1 MVTEKIGVIGLGRM
15 GFGIAKN
22 LMHRGYE
29 VTGYDISC
37 GARERFGEIG
47 GRTAESCAQAARDV
61 DALILTVFDGDQVE
75 DVLFKEGAA
84 DAMREGSQVI
94 VMASVGKKAVEAVAP
109 RLAEKGID
117 LVDAPM
123 KGSAK
128 DAGCGNLYIMA
139 AAAPEAF
146 KKAESLLNS
155 MGSVVRMVGDQPGMG
170 QMVKTCVQT
179 FFCLACEG
187 ACEILALAKAT
198 GLDEKTV
205 YDVLAS
211 TGAASEVFK
220 TTAKFI
226 GSRCFRGTG
235 NPISILRKDLAV
247 AVELTKEC
255 GLSVPAVCGTAAN
268 IREASDRYPD
278 DDIWAAVRP
287 VEESVDIKIRMD
299 W

>member
-1 MVTEKIGVIGLGRM
+1 MVTKKIGVIGLGRM
-15 GFGIAKN
+15 GFGIGKN
-22 LMHRGYE
+22 LMHRGYD

-37 GARERFGEIG
+37 GARERFREIG
-47 GRTAESCAQAARDV
+47 GKTVESCVEAAKDA
-61 DALILTVFDGDQVE
+61 DALILAVFDGDQVE
-75 DVLFKEGAA
+75 DVLFAEGAA
-84 DAMREGSQVI
+84 DVMRQGSQVI
-94 VMASVGKKAVEAVAP
+94 VMASVGKKAVEAAAP
-109 RLAEKGID
+109 KLAERGID

-139 AAAPEAF
+139 AAAPGALE
-146 KKAESLLNS
+146 KAETLLNS
-155 MGSVVRMVGDQPGMG
+155 MGSVVRIVGEQPGMG

-247 AVELTKEC
+247 AMELSEEC

-268 IREASDRYPD
+268 IRAASDKYPD

-287 VEESVDIKIRMD
+287 VEESADIKIRME
-299 W
+299 